1 MGSHN
6 IGHSKPPAIHTRLN
20 INLVDTIMSSESA
33 AFQLY
38 PQAQSKFEIP
48 LLAGDNAYL
57 GDVFSSDK
65 TSPTPISC
73 GFFRLTPGE
82 PLVYTYKYDEMKIFL
97 EGDYTITDAT
107 GQTAEAKGGDV
118 VFFPKGSTITFTT
131 KAGGMAFYVGQ
142 RKMSDF

>member
-1 MGSHN
+1 MGRTLKTPCN
-6 IGHSKPPAIHTRLN
+6 PHSAEH
-20 INLVDTIMSSESA
+20 
-33 AFQLY
+33 QLGRY
-38 PQAQSKFEIP
+38 HH
-48 LLAGDNAYL
+48 
-57 GDVFSSDK
+57 VFSSDK

-73 GFFRLTPGE
+73 DFFRLTPGE

-131 KAGGMAFYVGQ
+131 KAGGMAFYVDQ

>member
-1 MGSHN
+1 M
-6 IGHSKPPAIHTRLN
+6 A
-20 INLVDTIMSSESA
+20 SESA
-33 AFQLY
+33 SFQFY

-57 GDVFSSDK
+57 GDIFSSDK
-65 TSPTPISC
+65 TSDNPISA
-73 GFFRLTPGE
+73 GLFRLKPGE

-107 GQTAEAKGGDV
+107 GQTAEAKAGDV
-118 VFFPKGSTITFTT
+118 VFFPKGSTITFAT

-142 RKMSDF
+142 RKMNDF